1 MIVFDDIKLQLQSI
15 LLKNMFVAT
24 FMAWPCSRIFMPSH
38 QCCNFSVSQFHN
50 ICNGVTEKLD
60 CIFYNQKKYCDQ
72 IIYPNNSFNDGVYR
86 HFLYEYRYFNIHMT
100 EQPSLMIIELWNV
113 ELSFY
118 DNTNERLLSSRV
130 ITKTLLL
137 DQSWTQSFL
146 IRYKRWKQNIYDI
159 QRRVKKQT

>member
-1 MIVFDDIKLQLQSI
+1 MIVFDDIKLQLQSF

-72 IIYPNNSFNDGVYR
+72 IIYPNNSFYVQ
-86 HFLYEYRYFNIHMT
+86 T
-100 EQPSLMIIELWNV
+100 ETHNTVATIIPFIVLIIM
-113 ELSFY
+113 SFQ
-118 DNTNERLLSSRV
+118 L
-130 ITKTLLL
+130 
-137 DQSWTQSFL
+137 
-146 IRYKRWKQNIYDI
+146 
-159 QRRVKKQT
+159 